1 MQRIP
6 WGKNLPSLLGGQKK
20 PTPASLCEW
29 AGASQGDELG
39 KWHRCSGDA
48 DTRKTARR
56 KEEEK
61 IVY

>member
-6 WGKNLPSLLGGQKK
+6 CGKNLPSLLGGQKK